1 MTSLNKTFFPL
12 QGLDPKTVHA
22 PDAKQPAVIHFEGK
36 PPFFI
41 FYFFFLKWCVFQ
53 NISTVS
59 LPEWLFILI
68 YNDFP
73 FALR

>member
-36 PPFFI
+36 PPFFLFI
-41 FYFFFLKWCVFQ
+41 YSFVYLKWWVF
-53 NISTVS
+53 
-59 LPEWLFILI
+59 F
-68 YNDFP
+68 
-73 FALR
+73 

>member
-41 FYFFFLKWCVFQ
+41 YFFFCKNGVFFKIFLQ
-53 NISTVS
+53 
-59 LPEWLFILI
+59 
-68 YNDFP
+68 
-73 FALR
+73 